1 MLEPWV
7 PFDAT
12 PEEVAELHVIREG
25 IPATLRPALLA
36 WIIDELPVMPYS
48 SANLTTPD
56 MLHTLQTMLRVDFN
70 LAPKE
75 TMTRAQV
82 AEFFEAR
89 GEQAVLRLVDFLAS
103 FYQREGP
110 WYNTPETI
118 GTLEFH
124 LDAGSSAFEVYPTE
138 EGPYRIRRRIAEGVE
153 EAVQAAIDLQPVA
166 GRHLANAWR
175 SATALEPNESF
186 AMTEAIRAVEA
197 ASGPVVIPKEKKPT
211 LFKVVKVLREQSGWT
226 LVFEDSEGYPNHLDV
241 LVGML
246 ETLAKAQPDRHSGGK
261 PTPLEA
267 QAHAQLA
274 ATLVHWFASGAVIR
288 EDPKA

>member
-12 PEEVAELHVIREG
+12 PEEVAELHVVRDG
-25 IPATLRPALLA
+25 IPATLRPAILA
-36 WIIDELPVMPYS
+36 WIIDQLPVIPYS
-48 SANLTTPD
+48 SKGLVTTE
-56 MLHTLQTMLRVDFN
+56 MIHTLQTALRIDFG

-75 TMTRAQV
+75 SMSRQALVKFIESQ
-82 AEFFEAR
+82 
-89 GEQAVLRLVDFLAS
+89 GEQTILRVVDFMAS
-103 FYQREGP
+103 
-110 WYNTPETI
+110 WYRRQGWIDTPIEI
-118 GTLEFH
+118 APLEFH

-138 EGPYRIRRRIAEGVE
+138 DGPYRIRRRITEGVE

-197 ASGPVVIPKEKKPT
+197 ASGPVVIPKDRKPT
-211 LFKVVKVLREQSGWT
+211 LGKVVKVLQDQPGWT
-226 LVFEDSEGYPNHLDV
+226 LVLTASDGYPNHLEV
-241 LVGML
+241 LIGMM
-246 ETLAKAQPDRHSGGK
+246 ETLAKAQPDRHSGNK

-274 ATLVHWFASGAVIR
+274 ATLVHWFASGAIIR
-288 EDPKA
+288 ETA